1 MFLWA
6 FLTLAAFILSLM
18 FGRILLA
25 LILANLSILMFG
37 LALFYS
43 IPGV

>member
-6 FLTLAAFILSLM
+6 FLTLAAYFLSLL

-25 LILANLSILMFG
+25 FFLATLTFFMFG
-37 LALFYS
+37 LAL
-43 IPGV
+43 IGLIQ